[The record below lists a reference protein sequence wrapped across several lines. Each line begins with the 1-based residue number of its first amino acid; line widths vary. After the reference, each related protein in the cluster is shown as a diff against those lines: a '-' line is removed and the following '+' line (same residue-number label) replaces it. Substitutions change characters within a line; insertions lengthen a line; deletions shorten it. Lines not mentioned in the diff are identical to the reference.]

1 MTFIMVIMKSMFKH
15 QDLQMFILKLMFFYP
30 LKVVGRGRE
39 TQLRVICSVFLVLFQ
54 MKLVAIAEIEPG
66 NTKFKMAAI
75 QNDISYEI
83 VNLFI

>member
-30 LKVVGRGRE
+30 LVVVGRGRE

-54 MKLVAIAEIEPG
+54 IIEIEPK